1 MNTQTNP
8 SFDLAHLRHVE
19 MYTDRFDESL
29 DFFTRTFSHRD
40 KQYKLQLWDSAGQE
54 RFTSLATNYLRN
66 ADCAVIVLDVSIE
79 LPGTNLEEEAT
90 VYVENEL
97 TKWMDLFNQSTQV
110 KSFAF
115 VVGNKIDK
123 T

>member
-1 MNTQTNP
+1 
-8 SFDLAHLRHVE
+8 
-19 MYTDRFDESL
+19 
-29 DFFTRTFSHRD
+29 
-40 KQYKLQLWDSAGQE
+40 LQLWDSAGQE

>member
-1 MNTQTNP
+1 M
-8 SFDLAHLRHVE
+8 
-19 MYTDRFDESL
+19 
-29 DFFTRTFSHRD
+29 
-40 KQYKLQLWDSAGQE
+40 QLWDSAGQE